1 MSRSAEF
8 APTAAGFWR
17 GRLGRRPELI
27 WFVAAGLL
35 GLVIGGPWLAPN
47 DPYQAD
53 ILNRLMG
60 PSLAYP
66 LGTDAMGRCVLSR
79 LLFGARLTTTAAVTV
94 VVAAASVGT
103 MVGLV
108 AGYAGGLLDRMCMR
122 MVEGISVL
130 PALAVS
136 LVVAGILG
144 LSLTA
149 VIIALAAVHWT
160 EYARVVRNV
169 TMIERSKPYVMAAE
183 AIGAPGWRII
193 FRHLLPNIFG
203 PLLVL
208 AAFSLS
214 WVILSFAGLS
224 FLGLG
229 VEPGT
234 PEWGRMIAEARAHMR
249 VHPRLVLAPGLTI
262 MGFVILVHLL
272 ADALADRWRVDLIT
286 SSQITSRTK
295 GDYP

>member
-1 MSRSAEF
+1 MSHSAEC
-8 APTAAGFWR
+8 APIAAGR
-17 GRLGRRPELI
+17 ERPGPGLPLI
-27 WFVAAGLL
+27 WFAAAALL
-35 GLVIGGPWLAPN
+35 ALLLGGPWLATN
-47 DPYQAD
+47 DPYSAD
-53 ILNRLMG
+53 ILNRLMP

-79 LLFGARLTTTAAVTV
+79 LLFGARLTTMAAAAV

-103 MVGLV
+103 LVGLV
-108 AGYAGGLLDRMCMR
+108 AGYAGGALDRVSMR
-122 MVEGISVL
+122 IVEGISVL

-136 LVVAGILG
+136 LVLAGILG

-149 VIIALAAVHWT
+149 AIIALAAVHWT

-169 TMIERSKPYVMAAE
+169 TMVERARPYVMAAQ
-183 AIGAPGWRII
+183 AIGAPGWRVI
-193 FRHLLPNIFG
+193 FRHLLPNILA

-208 AAFSLS
+208 SASSLS

-234 PEWGRMIAEARAHMR
+234 PEWGRMIAEARPYMR
-249 VHPRLVLAPGLTI
+249 VQPRLVLAPGLTI

-272 ADALADRWRVDLIT
+272 ADALADRWRFNLIT
-286 SSQITSRTK
+286 SSRFPSRTK
-295 GDYP
+295 GAYS

>member
-1 MSRSAEF
+1 M
-8 APTAAGFWR
+8 
-17 GRLGRRPELI
+17 I

-35 GLVIGGPWLAPN
+35 ALVICGPWLAPN
-47 DPYQAD
+47 DPYQVD
-53 ILNRLMG
+53 ILNRLLG

-79 LLFGARLTTTAAVTV
+79 LLFGAQLTTMAAVSV
-94 VVAAASVGT
+94 VIVAASVGT
-103 MVGLV
+103 LFGVV
-108 AGYAGGLLDRMCMR
+108 AGYAGGLLDRLLMR
-122 MVEGISVL
+122 IVEGISVL

-169 TMIERSKPYVMAAE
+169 TMVERSKPYVMAAE
-183 AIGAPGWRII
+183 ALGAPGWRVI
-193 FRHLLPNIFG
+193 FRHLLPNICG

-208 AAFSLS
+208 TAYSLS

-234 PEWGRMIAEARAHMR
+234 PEWGRMIAEARAHLR

-262 MGFVILVHLL
+262 MGFVIIVHLL
-272 ADALADRWRVDLIT
+272 ADALADRWRVDHVT
-286 SSQITSRTK
+286 SSRLLSKT
-295 GDYP
+295 

>member
-1 MSRSAEF
+1 MSGAAGF
-8 APTAAGFWR
+8 APTTAGLWR
-17 GRLGRRPELI
+17 GRLGRRPDLI
-27 WFVAAGLL
+27 WLVAAGLL
-35 GLVIGGPWLAPN
+35 ALVICGPWLAPN
-47 DPYQAD
+47 DPYHAD
-53 ILNRLMG
+53 ILNRLSA

-79 LLFGARLTTTAAVTV
+79 LLFGARLTTMAAVTV
-94 VVAAASVGT
+94 VVAAATVGT
-103 MVGLV
+103 LVGLV
-108 AGYAGGLLDRMCMR
+108 AGYAGGLLDRMSMR
-122 MVEGISVL
+122 IVEGISVL

-169 TMIERSKPYVMAAE
+169 TMVERSKPYVLAAE
-183 AIGAPGWRII
+183 AIGAPGWRVV

-208 AAFSLS
+208 AAYSLS

-234 PEWGRMIAEARAHMR
+234 PEWGRMIAEARAYMR

-262 MGFVILVHLL
+262 MG
-272 ADALADRWRVDLIT
+272 DRKSTRLH
-286 SSQITSRTK
+286 SSHT
-295 GDYP
+295 